1 MGEALVDS
9 VAQTLTSLCLADP
22 ELARIC
28 QQVKVDASSWEALMA
43 STLVLGSEYHATQAV
58 RAAQLRVVDAHP
70 SATLR
75 AWAAALW
82 RVRRAK
88 RNSAHSDVESLRFGE
103 ALAGMLCDAQLKV
116 LLAVGPA

>member
-1 MGEALVDS
+1 M
-9 VAQTLTSLCLADP
+9 
-22 ELARIC
+22 C
-28 QQVKVDASSWEALMA
+28 QQVNVDPSSWETLVA

-58 RAAQLRVVDAHP
+58 RVAQLQIVDAHP

-88 RNSAHSDVESLRFGE
+88 RNGAHSDVDSLRFSE
-103 ALAGMLCDAQLKV
+103 ALACMLCDAQLKV
-116 LLAVGPA
+116 LLTVDPI